1 MTHSI
6 QTREGSNGG
15 ITCKDHSVELVSE
28 KSPDVYCIRE
38 HQMPCFVLAEREIG
52 TANITFTILETN
64 KRLTVLLQP
73 MDKYVCCG
81 TVPDSQ
87 MT

>member
-1 MTHSI
+1 
-6 QTREGSNGG
+6 
-15 ITCKDHSVELVSE
+15 
-28 KSPDVYCIRE
+28 
-38 HQMPCFVLAEREIG
+38 MPCFVLAEREIG